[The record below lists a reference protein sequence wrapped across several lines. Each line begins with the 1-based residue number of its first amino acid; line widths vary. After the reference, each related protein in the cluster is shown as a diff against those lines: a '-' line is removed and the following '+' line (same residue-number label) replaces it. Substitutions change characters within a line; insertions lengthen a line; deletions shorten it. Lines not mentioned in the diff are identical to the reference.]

1 MTSIFRNQRRVF
13 ALVLLGGG
21 TVVGGAAADRT
32 AEASRYPYDP
42 VCSWGRLADGRGMLV
57 RCLSEHEMRSLGS
70 AAVPAAS
77 SRPEPVGSAASEPA
91 AAAGNRLPVE
101 VDIGPV
107 SVESGKLP
115 EALKKLRAAKDRFK
129 SCVNYPGALTQ
140 PNAEVRIRFLV
151 RERGRAEGVTVVSR
165 QGVSTK
171 AAKCLADVV
180 DRRNVGIPDA
190 PMVGATAVLRFT
202 RPGE

>member
-13 ALVLLGGG
+13 ALALLGSA

-57 RCLSEHEMRSLGS
+57 RCLSERETRSLSS
-70 AAVPAAS
+70 AAAPLGSLQPAAS
-77 SRPEPVGSAASEPA
+77 AAPESPL
-91 AAAGNRLPVE
+91 AGGDRLPVE

-129 SCVNYPGALTQ
+129 SCVNYQGALTQ
-140 PNAEVRIRFLV
+140 PNSEVRIRFLV
-151 RERGRAEGVTVVSR
+151 RERGRAEGVTVTSR
-165 QGVSTK
+165 QGVSAK

-180 DRRNVGIPDA
+180 DRRNVGTPDE
-190 PMVGATAVLRFT
+190 PMVGASVVIKFT

>member
-13 ALVLLGGG
+13 ALALLGGA
-21 TVVGGAAADRT
+21 TVVGGAAADHS

-42 VCSWGRLADGRGMLV
+42 VCSWGRVADGRGMLV
-57 RCLSEHEMRSLGS
+57 RCLSERETRALGS
-70 AAVPAAS
+70 AAAPVGSQRPEPAAS
-77 SRPEPVGSAASEPA
+77 AVPETPVATGD
-91 AAAGNRLPVE
+91 RLPVE
-101 VDIGPV
+101 VDVGPV

-129 SCVNYPGALTQ
+129 SCVNYQGALTGT
-140 PNAEVRIRFLV
+140 NAEVRIRFLV
-151 RERGRAEGVTVVSR
+151 RERGRAEGVTVMSR
-165 QGVSTK
+165 QGVSAK

-180 DRRNVGIPDA
+180 DRRNVGTPDE
-190 PMVGATAVLRFT
+190 PMVGASVVIKFT

>member
-13 ALVLLGGG
+13 ALAVLGGA

-57 RCLSEHEMRSLGS
+57 RCLSERETRSLGS
-70 AAVPAAS
+70 ATA
-77 SRPEPVGSAASEPA
+77 PVGSAAASAAPEPPA
-91 AAAGNRLPVE
+91 PASDRLPVE

-129 SCVNYPGALTQ
+129 SCVNYQGAITQ

-151 RERGRAEGVTVVSR
+151 RERGRAEGVTVTSR
-165 QGVSTK
+165 QGVSAK

-180 DRRNVGIPDA
+180 DRRNVGTPDE
-190 PMVGATAVLRFT
+190 PMVSASVVIKFT